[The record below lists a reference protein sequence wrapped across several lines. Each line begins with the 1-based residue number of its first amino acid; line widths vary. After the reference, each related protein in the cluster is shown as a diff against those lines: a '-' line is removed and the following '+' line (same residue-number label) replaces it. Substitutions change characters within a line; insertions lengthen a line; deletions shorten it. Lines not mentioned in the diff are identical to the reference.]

1 MLKKAVALVTGGASG
16 LGRATV
22 NRLVRS
28 GTKVVVCDLP
38 TSAGHSIAE
47 NLGGDNVV
55 FVPTDVTSEEDVTA
69 ALETTKSKFG
79 RLDVC
84 VNCAGTAI
92 AFETYNFN
100 KNRPHQ
106 VKDFADT
113 IRVNAIGTFNVIRLS
128 AGLIAENKPNSDG
141 QRGVIITTSA
151 YSAYDGQRGQAA
163 YSAANAAIVGMTL
176 PIAREFS
183 SHGIRVVGIAP
194 GLMDTLMCVSNMSED
209 FKDFLTETVVF
220 PHRLGH
226 PSEYAQLVET
236 IVENPLLNGITIRL
250 DGGFR
255 GYDG

>member
-16 LGRATV
+16 LGLATV

-28 GTKVVVCDLP
+28 GTKVVLCDLP
-38 TSAGHSIAE
+38 TSTGHSIAE
-47 NLGGDNVV
+47 NLGADNVI

-84 VNCAGTAI
+84 VNCAGVAI

-100 KNRPHQ
+100 KNRPH
-106 VKDFADT
+106 KIEDFANT
-113 IRVNAIGTFNVIRLS
+113 MRVNAVGTFNVIRLS
-128 AGLIAENKPNSDG
+128 AGLIGENKPNSDG
-141 QRGVIITTSA
+141 QRGVIITTSS

-163 YSAANAAIVGMTL
+163 YSAATAAIVGMTL
-176 PIAREFS
+176 PLAREFS

-194 GLMDTLMCVSNMSED
+194 GLMDTPMCVGNMAEIY
-209 FKDFLTETVVF
+209 KDFLTETMVF
-220 PHRLGH
+220 PPRLGY

-236 IVENPLLNGITIRL
+236 IVENPLLNGITVRL

-255 GYDG
+255 GFEM

>member
-1 MLKKAVALVTGGASG
+1 MLKRAVALVTGGASG

-22 NRLVRS
+22 NRFVRS
-28 GTKVVVCDLP
+28 GTKVVLCDLP
-38 TSAGHSIAE
+38 TSTGQSIAKH
-47 NLGGDNVV
+47 LGGDNVI

-84 VNCAGTAI
+84 VNCAGTAV
-92 AFETYNFN
+92 AFKTYNFN
-100 KNRPHQ
+100 KKCPHT
-106 VKDFADT
+106 VEDFANT
-113 IRVNAIGTFNVIRLS
+113 MRVNAVGTFNVLRLS

-151 YSAYDGQRGQAA
+151 YSAYDGQKGQAA

-176 PIAREFS
+176 PLAREFS
-183 SHGIRVVGIAP
+183 SQGIRVVGIAP
-194 GLMDTLMCVSNMSED
+194 GLMNTVMCVNSMTD
-209 FKDFLTETVVF
+209 YFKDFLIDTMVF
-220 PHRLGH
+220 PHRLGD

-255 GYDG
+255 GFD